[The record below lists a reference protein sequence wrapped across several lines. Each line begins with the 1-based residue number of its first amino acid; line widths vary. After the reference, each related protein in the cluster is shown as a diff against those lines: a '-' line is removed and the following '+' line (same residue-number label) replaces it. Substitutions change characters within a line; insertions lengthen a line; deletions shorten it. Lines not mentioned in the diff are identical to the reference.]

1 MMRNLIHLQ
10 KSLLINMQQAVL
22 GSKTIIALSFLL
34 HLVRVQN
41 GSQPLTARREQRND
55 ARGRKPRRCALFNL
69 T

>member
-41 GSQPLTARREQRND
+41 GSQPQQGENREMTQEEGSPVD
-55 ARGRKPRRCALFNL
+55 VLFSI
-69 T
+69 